1 MAYVMS
7 SIPVATASTVPL
19 FVVPPGLCNVTFWN
33 SSAAANNVVFVGTS
47 TAVTSANGLQC
58 HSIPTS
64 FFSYVSSRG
73 ATFYGGNTSGQPG
86 TVNYIIVTDQG

>member
-1 MAYVMS
+1 
-7 SIPVATASTVPL
+7 
-19 FVVPPGLCNVTFWN
+19 VTFWN
-33 SSAAANNVVFVGTS
+33 SSTSATNVVSVGTS

-73 ATFYGGNTSGQPG
+73 TTLYGANTSGSVG
-86 TVNYIIVTDQG
+86 LINYVISTDQ